1 MHAKSLQSCPTLC
14 DSMDYSPLGISR
26 QEYWCGLPRPPPG
39 DLPNPGIEPV
49 SLALAGR
56 FFTTESPGKQLG
68 KSWVQI
74 SATYVAGRGTLGK
87 LLKSQASVAWRTG
100 ENTVC

>member
-1 MHAKSLQSCPTLC
+1 MSRKSQISKDKLPTLYFAAAAAAAKSLQSCPTLC

-49 SLALAGR
+49 SLALADG
-56 FFTTESPGKQLG
+56 FFTT
-68 KSWVQI
+68 
-74 SATYVAGRGTLGK
+74 SAFWE
-87 LLKSQASVAWRTG
+87 LLCCYSICYMTG
-100 ENTVC
+100 Q